1 MIGSLFNGISGI
13 AAFEKAIDVQANDL
27 SNVNTISY
35 KKSEIR
41 FDDLMYQNGVG
52 KGVSV
57 ESTFKVFSQGDIK
70 PTGVDYDVAI
80 KGDGFFLA
88 ISTLDNQSYYTRA
101 GNFKMGPEGFLL
113 TADNL
118 QVQGVLPT
126 ATKVLGS
133 NGATYFDDTFTQ
145 FLGSALITS
154 NTETISINTKAS
166 NFYDTAQSTGT
177 SGNSFKSKSALIVDI
192 EELKADYSQKLNLY
206 ISSANDVSSPSVSQ
220 VTKIDF
226 DSLKSNLLQE
236 GDFVSVYVEGVEV
249 IQKFDTNAD
258 TTMNLFA
265 DKLSDIKGLS
275 AVVDPSGSLDI
286 TVLVPGKEV
295 LFTSPAI
302 NSLSPT
308 ITNTIEAQIGT
319 GLGLIENS
327 RVALQTAIEL
337 AGGTLLELTNSISK
351 ANVEGLTT
359 SAIQLQLDNLNL
371 SSTKFSSLEI
381 IDGNIYMKDGETKFL
396 IAKLATVRFSDN
408 RGLLAVGDNNYM
420 ATSQSGAAMYS
431 GDNTSIISKSL
442 ELSNA
447 NIADDLLSLM
457 TFQKAFEANSKVIT
471 TSDDFLKTALG
482 LKR

>member
-13 AAFEKAIDVQANDL
+13 AAFSKAIDVQANDL

-80 KGDGFFLA
+80 QGDGFFLA

-101 GNFKMGPEGFLL
+101 GNFKMGENGFLL

-177 SGNSFKSKSALIVDI
+177 SGNSLKSKNALIVDI

-206 ISSANDVSSPSVSQ
+206 ISSANDVSSPSLSQ

-226 DSLKSNLLQE
+226 DSLKSNLVQA
-236 GDFVSVYVEGVEV
+236 GDFVSVYVDGVEV
-249 IQKFDTNAD
+249 RQEFDTNAD

-265 DKLSDIKGLS
+265 DKLSALKGLS

-337 AGGTLLELTNSISK
+337 AGGTLLELTNSISNT
-351 ANVEGLTT
+351 NVVGLTT
-359 SAIQLQLDNLNL
+359 SAIQLKLDNLDL
-371 SSTKFSSLEI
+371 SSAQFSTLEI

-420 ATSQSGAAMYS
+420 ATSQSGAALYS
-431 GDNTSIISKSL
+431 GDNTSISSKSL

-447 NIADDLLSLM
+447 NVADDLLSLM

>member
-1 MIGSLFNGISGI
+1 MIQHKVK
-13 AAFEKAIDVQANDL
+13 EQV
-27 SNVNTISY
+27 
-35 KKSEIR
+35 EI
-41 FDDLMYQNGVG
+41 
-52 KGVSV
+52 
-57 ESTFKVFSQGDIK
+57 
-70 PTGVDYDVAI
+70 
-80 KGDGFFLA
+80 
-88 ISTLDNQSYYTRA
+88 
-101 GNFKMGPEGFLL
+101 
-113 TADNL
+113 
-118 QVQGVLPT
+118 
-126 ATKVLGS
+126 
-133 NGATYFDDTFTQ
+133 
-145 FLGSALITS
+145 
-154 NTETISINTKAS
+154 
-166 NFYDTAQSTGT
+166 
-177 SGNSFKSKSALIVDI
+177 
-192 EELKADYSQKLNLY
+192 
-206 ISSANDVSSPSVSQ
+206 
-220 VTKIDF
+220 IDF
-226 DSLKSNLLQE
+226 DSLKSNLVQAC
-236 GDFVSVYVEGVEV
+236 DCVSVYVDGVEV
-249 IQKFDTNAD
+249 RQEFDTNAD

-265 DKLSDIKGLS
+265 DKLSALKGLS

-337 AGGTLLELTNSISK
+337 AGGTLLELTNSISNT
-351 ANVEGLTT
+351 NVVGLTT
-359 SAIQLQLDNLNL
+359 SAIQLKLDNLDL
-371 SSTKFSSLEI
+371 SSAQFSTLEI

-420 ATSQSGAAMYS
+420 ATSQSGAALYS
-431 GDNTSIISKSL
+431 GDNTSISSKSL

-447 NIADDLLSLM
+447 NVADDLLSLM

>member
-80 KGDGFFLA
+80 QGDGFFLA

-101 GNFKMGPEGFLL
+101 GNFKMGENGFLL

-133 NGATYFDDTFTQ
+133 NGATYFDDTFTE

-154 NTETISINTKAS
+154 NTETISINTKTS

-177 SGNSFKSKSALIVDI
+177 SGNSLKSKSALIVDI

-206 ISSANDVSSPSVSQ
+206 ISSVNDASSPSISQ

-226 DSLKSNLLQE
+226 DSLKSNLVQA
-236 GDFVSVYVEGVEV
+236 GDFVSVYVDGVEV
-249 IQKFDTNAD
+249 IQEFDTNPD

-265 DKLSDIKGLS
+265 DKLSALKGLS

-302 NSLSPT
+302 NSLSPE
-308 ITNTIEAQIGT
+308 ITNTIESQMGT
-319 GLGLIENS
+319 GLGLLNS
-327 RVALQTAIEL
+327 SREALQSAIEL
-337 AGGTLLELTNSISK
+337 AGGTLLELTNSITK
-351 ANVEGLTT
+351 ASVEGLTT
-359 SAIQLQLDNLNL
+359 SAIQLQLDTLNL
-371 SSTKFSSLEI
+371 SSAQFSSLEI
-381 IDGNIYMKDGETKFL
+381 EDGNIYMKDGETKFL

-420 ATSQSGAAMYS
+420 ATSQSGAALYS

-442 ELSNA
+442 ELSTA

>member
-13 AAFEKAIDVQANDL
+13 AAFSKAIDVQANDL

-57 ESTFKVFSQGDIK
+57 DSTFKVFSQGDIK

-80 KGDGFFLA
+80 QGDGFFLA

-101 GNFKMGPEGFLL
+101 GNFKMGENGFLL

-177 SGNSFKSKSALIVDI
+177 SGNSLKSKNALIVDI

-206 ISSANDVSSPSVSQ
+206 ISSANDVSSPSISQ

-226 DSLKSNLLQE
+226 DSLKSNLVQA
-236 GDFVSVYVEGVEV
+236 GDFVSVYVDGVEV
-249 IQKFDTNAD
+249 RQEFDTNAD

-265 DKLSDIKGLS
+265 DKLSALKGLS

-337 AGGTLLELTNSISK
+337 AGGTLLELTNSISNT
-351 ANVEGLTT
+351 NVVGLTT
-359 SAIQLQLDNLNL
+359 SAIQLKLDNLDL
-371 SSTKFSSLEI
+371 SSAQFSTLEI

-420 ATSQSGAAMYS
+420 ATSQSGAALYS

-447 NIADDLLSLM
+447 NVADDLLSLM

>member
-70 PTGVDYDVAI
+70 PTGVDYDVALQ
-80 KGDGFFLA
+80 GDGFFLA

-101 GNFKMGPEGFLL
+101 GNFKMGENGFLL

-126 ATKVLGS
+126 ATKILGS

-166 NFYDTAQSTGT
+166 NFYDTATDTGT
-177 SGNSFKSKSALIVDI
+177 SGNSLKSKSALIVDI

-206 ISSANDVSSPSVSQ
+206 MSSANDVSSPSISQ

-226 DSLKSNLLQE
+226 DSLKSNLVQA
-236 GDFVSVYVEGVEV
+236 GDFVSVYVDGVEV
-249 IQKFDTNAD
+249 RQEFDTNPD

-265 DKLSDIKGLS
+265 DKLSALKGLS

-308 ITNTIEAQIGT
+308 ITNTIESEIGT

-337 AGGTLLELTNSISK
+337 AGGTLLELTNSISNT
-351 ANVEGLTT
+351 NVVGLTT
-359 SAIQLQLDNLNL
+359 SAIQLKLDNLDL
-371 SSTKFSSLEI
+371 SSAQFSTLEI

-420 ATSQSGAAMYS
+420 ATSQSGAALYS

-447 NIADDLLSLM
+447 NVADDLLSLM

>member
-13 AAFEKAIDVQANDL
+13 AAFSKAIDVQANDL

-57 ESTFKVFSQGDIK
+57 DSTFKVFSQGDIK

-80 KGDGFFLA
+80 QGDGFFLA

-101 GNFKMGPEGFLL
+101 GNFKMGENGFLL

-177 SGNSFKSKSALIVDI
+177 SGNSLKSKNALIVDI

-206 ISSANDVSSPSVSQ
+206 ISSANDVSSPSISQ

-226 DSLKSNLLQE
+226 DSLKSNLVQA
-236 GDFVSVYVEGVEV
+236 GDFVSVYVDGVEV
-249 IQKFDTNAD
+249 RQEFDTNAD

-265 DKLSDIKGLS
+265 DKLSALKGLS

-308 ITNTIEAQIGT
+308 ITNTIESEIGT

-337 AGGTLLELTNSISK
+337 AGGTLLELTNSISNT
-351 ANVEGLTT
+351 NVVGLTT
-359 SAIQLQLDNLNL
+359 SAIQLKLDNLDL
-371 SSTKFSSLEI
+371 SSAQFSTLEI

-420 ATSQSGAAMYS
+420 ATSQSGAALYS

-447 NIADDLLSLM
+447 NVADDLLSLM

>member
-13 AAFEKAIDVQANDL
+13 AAFSKAIDVQANDL

-80 KGDGFFLA
+80 QGDGFFLA

-101 GNFKMGPEGFLL
+101 GNFKMGENGFLL

-177 SGNSFKSKSALIVDI
+177 SGNSLKSKNALIVDI

-226 DSLKSNLLQE
+226 DSLKSNLLQA
-236 GDFVSVYVEGVEV
+236 GDFVSVYVNGLEV
-249 IQKFDTNAD
+249 IQEFDTNAD
-258 TTMNLFA
+258 ITMNLFA
-265 DKLSDIKGLS
+265 DKLSALKGLS

-337 AGGTLLELTNSISK
+337 AGGTLLELTNSISNT
-351 ANVEGLTT
+351 NVVGLTT
-359 SAIQLQLDNLNL
+359 SAIQLKLDNLDL
-371 SSTKFSSLEI
+371 SSAQFSTLEI

-420 ATSQSGAAMYS
+420 ATSQSGAALYS
-431 GDNTSIISKSL
+431 GDNTSISSKSL

-447 NIADDLLSLM
+447 NVADDLLSLM

>member
-13 AAFEKAIDVQANDL
+13 AAFSKAIDVQANDL

-57 ESTFKVFSQGDIK
+57 DSTFKVFSQGDIK

-80 KGDGFFLA
+80 QGDGFFLA
-88 ISTLDNQSYYTRA
+88 ISTLDIQSYYTRA
-101 GNFKMGPEGFLL
+101 GNFKMGENGFLL

-177 SGNSFKSKSALIVDI
+177 SGNSLKSKNALIVDI

-206 ISSANDVSSPSVSQ
+206 ISSANDVSSPSISQ

-226 DSLKSNLLQE
+226 DSLKSNLVQA
-236 GDFVSVYVEGVEV
+236 GDFVSVYVDGVEV
-249 IQKFDTNAD
+249 RQEFDTNAD

-265 DKLSDIKGLS
+265 DKLSALKGLS

-337 AGGTLLELTNSISK
+337 AGGTLLELTNSISNT
-351 ANVEGLTT
+351 NVVGLTT
-359 SAIQLQLDNLNL
+359 SAIQLKLDNLDL
-371 SSTKFSSLEI
+371 SSAQFSTLEI

-420 ATSQSGAAMYS
+420 ATSQSGAALYS

-447 NIADDLLSLM
+447 NVADDLLSLM